1 METVIKK
8 ETQIKLSG
16 SNRAFE
22 LDVIRGFA
30 IFMMI
35 LHHVAYDF
43 RYVLEYKNLFSFIR
57 GDCRWFWG
65 LLQPFFLCLFVG
77 VSGIC
82 CQFSKNNFKRA
93 FKLGAVAIAFSAAT
107 IAADHFLDLGCTIYF
122 NVLHMLTLATL
133 LFAVFDHF
141 ERRKTGERQSRGGT
155 FVLLII
161 VLLAVFLSNAIPVYN
176 EVYKNG
182 WVFILGIEPY
192 PSYDLVMGDE
202 MGLFPWLGVFFLG
215 VLIGRLVYSNKET
228 VFPNTP
234 RKVRTLLKPFEW
246 IGRHSL
252 LIYILHQPVVLGILY
267 GLRAIG
273 VLP

>member
-1 METVIKK
+1 MEKAIEK
-8 ETQIKLSG
+8 EKQIKLSG

-22 LDVIRGFA
+22 LDAIRGFS

-35 LHHVAYDF
+35 LHHTAYDL
-43 RYVLEYKNLFSFIR
+43 RYIFEYNLFSFIS

-82 CQFSKNNFKRA
+82 CQFSRNNFKRA
-93 FKLGAVAIAFSAAT
+93 FKLGLVAIAFSAAT
-107 IAADHFLDLGCTIYF
+107 ITADHFFDLECSVYF
-122 NVLHMLTLATL
+122 NVLHVLTVATL

-141 ERRKTGERQSRGGT
+141 ERKKTGERQSRGGT
-155 FVLLII
+155 FILLIV
-161 VLLAVFLSNAIPVYN
+161 VLLAVFLSNAIPEYN

-182 WVFILGIEPY
+182 WVFILGIEPH
-192 PSYDLVMGDE
+192 PSYDFVMGDE

-234 RKVRTLLKPFEW
+234 RKVRAVLKPFEW